1 MTGTSRRR
9 RSPTVDPVRLAAF
22 DALRRVEADD
32 AYLNLVLPGLLT
44 ERGIDGRD
52 AAFATELAY
61 GTVRRQGSYD
71 AVLDACVTAGG
82 SSLEPPVRTALRL
95 GCHQV
100 LAMRVPAHAAVS
112 TTVDLVRTVAGERP
126 VRLVNAVLRKVAA
139 RDLTGWMTRLAPA
152 RDVDPVGHLAI
163 VRSHPRWIV
172 EAYLNVLHDQ
182 VEVDLLLAA
191 NNEAPR
197 VTLVARPGLSTQADL
212 AIYRGEP
219 GRWSPYA
226 WRLAVGDPGALPLVR
241 AGLAGV
247 QDEGSQLAAMAFAAA
262 ALGGAGNTDAAT
274 TTELGTADAATGTE
288 LGASD
293 AATTTDS
300 ATTDA
305 ATTTEL
311 GTSDAATTTE
321 LGTADAATGTEL
333 GTTTD
338 AGQPDAGGPRSNA
351 HPRPDLPVGHWL
363 DLCAGPGGKAALLTG
378 LARRGDAHL
387 TAVEVQPSRAGL
399 VAATLRAYPGASA
412 VFVAD
417 GTVPA
422 WRPGAFTAAI
432 VDAPCT
438 GLGALRRRPE
448 SRWRRSPGDLGSLV
462 ALQRAL
468 LESAVDSVRS
478 GGVVAYVT
486 CSPHRAETRDV
497 VDAVLRRRRDVT
509 ERDARGVLVDAL
521 RSTCRS
527 LTGLSPR
534 EAPTTRDFGPGPHI
548 QLWPHVHGT
557 DAMFVALLDRR

>member
-288 LGASD
+288 LG
-293 AATTTDS
+293 
-300 ATTDA
+300 
-305 ATTTEL
+305 
-311 GTSDAATTTE
+311 
-321 LGTADAATGTEL
+321 
-333 GTTTD
+333 TTTD